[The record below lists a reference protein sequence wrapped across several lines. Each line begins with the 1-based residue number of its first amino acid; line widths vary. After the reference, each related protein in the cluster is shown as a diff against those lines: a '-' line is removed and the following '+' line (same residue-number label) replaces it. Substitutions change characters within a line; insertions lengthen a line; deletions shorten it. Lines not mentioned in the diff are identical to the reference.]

1 MLIQPMQCGNRM
13 TLTERV
19 SLRRALP
26 AAVSVV
32 LVFATSTAIAAEQ
45 GADVLDRAD
54 IGAGYSEIDGMI
66 AELQG
71 ALASAETT
79 LNDVK
84 TMKREDSERM
94 LNEFFKQMK
103 DKVDLMLERLGPNS
117 VLMDNIEGAKSNV
130 IVFKRWLER
139 QPSDYPN
146 RDQLIVRL
154 EQYLKDY
161 DDLADQIVE
170 GRRQAREAL
179 TMLARAEFYTSIE
192 LMVDSVELSVEMTKR
207 VLVSLQ
213 GLGVG
218 IRKAAEQT
226 APSSIPE

>member
-1 MLIQPMQCGNRM
+1 MLIQPMQYGNRM

-26 AAVSVV
+26 AAVLVV
-32 LVFATSTAIAAEQ
+32 LVFATATAIAAEQ

-54 IGAGYSEIDGMI
+54 IRAGYSDIDGLI
-66 AELQG
+66 AGLQG

-94 LNEFFKQMK
+94 LNEYFKQMK
-103 DKVDLMLERLGPNS
+103 GKVDLMLERLGPNS
-117 VLMDNIEGAKSNV
+117 VLMDNLEGAKSNV

-139 QPSDYPN
+139 QPSDYPD

-154 EQYLKDY
+154 EQNLKDY
-161 DDLADQIVE
+161 DDMADRIVE

-179 TMLARAEFYTSIE
+179 TMLARAEFHTSIR
-192 LMVDSVELSVEMTKR
+192 LMVDSVELSVKMTKR

-213 GLGVG
+213 ALGVG
-218 IRKAAEQT
+218 ILKAAEQT